1 MGALLYRWNGCVV
14 LCLCFYNGFD
24 CSFSLQYHVMA
35 VNVVSS
41 LMDVCFVASPSATA
55 CSFSFFSSYL
65 VLMMGCGS
73 VGMVQREWND
83 SGFVSRDER
92 CVDCSLFISCW
103 CDNLSF
109 LGLVW

>member
-73 VGMVQREWND
+73 VGMVQREWNALTA
-83 SGFVSRDER
+83 V
-92 CVDCSLFISCW
+92 CSSLVGAIMFHS
-103 CDNLSF
+103 
-109 LGLVW
+109 LVWFGDWMRWT